1 MAVFSHFESDVGLVI
16 AGFSG
21 STKIASLAQAFGTL
35 NVSVTLP
42 GSNTSLISTGQL
54 EGAYLL

>member
-1 MAVFSHFESDVGLVI
+1 MGLVI

-21 STKIASLAQAFGTL
+21 STNIASLVEAFGTL

-42 GSNTSLISTGQL
+42 GSNTSLISAGQL
-54 EGAYLL
+54 EGAKVL